1 MSAEMWG
8 EVALLAVSVVVAA
21 LASSTETAL
30 TSVGRLRVRHLADE
44 GSKEAAVLE
53 RLQRDPNR
61 FLSTVLVVNTVA
73 LILASFAATLLA
85 VRFVPQRF
93 GFWGQLLVSLALS
106 IFLLI
111 FVEVT
116 PKTLAI
122 RRAERLA
129 LLAAGPVDRLAGLLR
144 PVLWFITLV
153 SRAITGGRAARA
165 PYLTEQELMTLLHVS
180 EEQGVIEEEER
191 EMIHG
196 IIEIG
201 DKLVREVMIPRTDIV
216 ALPRDASLDEIVRVS
231 QLSGHTR
238 LPVFDGDLDHIVG
251 LVNIKD
257 LLKPLRNG
265 AADFRLDSVIRPI
278 RYTPQSKKVDE
289 LLHQMQSEKVHLMVV
304 LDEYGGTA
312 GLVTLEDLLEEIVGE
327 IRDEYDI
334 AEEEPVVML
343 GASEVLVDARFSMEE
358 LNDLLKLGLEES
370 EDYDSVGGYVYST
383 LGDVPEAGATFNS
396 GQLHWT
402 VEQVRQRRIEKV
414 RLRSDRP
421 WPEAVVEQ
429 LRRNGRRG
437 GSPPWE
443 QGGAGDPGS
452 PGQRPQGGLPP
463 SELGSGR
470 PVRDRRP
477 EPVLSAGASQVRRR
491 PGIRRACTAEGGRAA
506 ERRPG
511 DPGALAGVRGRVAA
525 ALREGLRPDGS
536 PPDARRLPRR
546 ELLQPD
552 AG

>member
-1 MSAEMWG
+1 
-8 EVALLAVSVVVAA
+8 VSVVVAA

-106 IFLLI
+106 VFLLI

-231 QLSGHTR
+231 QQSGHTR

-257 LLKPLRNG
+257 LLKPLRND
-265 AADFRLDSVIRPI
+265 AADFRVDSVIRPI

-334 AEEEPVVML
+334 AEDEPVVML
-343 GASEVLVDARFSMEE
+343 GDSEVLVDARFSMEE

-396 GQLHWT
+396 GPLHWT
-402 VEQVRQRRIEKV
+402 VEQVKQRRIEKV

-429 LRRNGRRG
+429 LRRDGRQGGGPPSEQGGAGDTGSPGHRPQG
-437 GSPPWE
+437 GSPPSE

-452 PGQRPQGGLPP
+452 PGHRPQGGSPPSEQAGAGDTGSPVQRPQGGILP
-463 SELGSGR
+463 SERSEGPQGS
-470 PVRDRRP
+470 
-477 EPVLSAGASQVRRR
+477 
-491 PGIRRACTAEGGRAA
+491 TAH
-506 ERRPG
+506 
-511 DPGALAGVRGRVAA
+511 
-525 ALREGLRPDGS
+525 
-536 PPDARRLPRR
+536 
-546 ELLQPD
+546 
-552 AG
+552 